1 MALHKSGSGNKHQN
15 RISGLVPFLFGIATL
30 YCVRLANLVLDLLC
44 WLVPQSPL
52 SFLFQPIDRVYIE
65 FVLRSLYF
73 PIRPRDQLDSQSL
86 LLFAP
91 IISSFN
97 QVLDSGNKSSPT
109 PTLFLVWT
117 KYKIRLHEVAL
128 PLTIEKNRWCWTIQ
142 LSLAMMGAER

>member
-1 MALHKSGSGNKHQN
+1 MALHKSGSGQQTSEEDIWVGPIFV
-15 RISGLVPFLFGIATL
+15 RYIATL

-44 WLVPQSPL
+44 RLVPQSPL

-91 IISSFN
+91 IISSFD

-109 PTLFLVWT
+109 PTPFLPCLNQV
-117 KYKIRLHEVAL
+117 LLDSSE
-128 PLTIEKNRWCWTIQ
+128 
-142 LSLAMMGAER
+142 